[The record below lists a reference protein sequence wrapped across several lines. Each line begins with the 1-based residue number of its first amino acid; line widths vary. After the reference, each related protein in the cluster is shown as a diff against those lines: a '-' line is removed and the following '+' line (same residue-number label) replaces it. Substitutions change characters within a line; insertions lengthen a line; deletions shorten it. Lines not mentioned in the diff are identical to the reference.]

1 MNDLCNNTYRD
12 LCAKLG
18 ELHLQKAHI
27 DRLINDITAQITL
40 LNALAPQLNALT
52 AKQEIKHE

>member
-18 ELHLQKAHI
+18 ELHLQKDHI
-27 DRLINDITAQITL
+27 DRLIHDITAQITL